1 MRQRCEQGMTLMELL
16 VAMVIGSLVITL
28 VIRGLGMS
36 LNLYERVSDMTAT
49 MDITFRESYWW
60 TDSVASLIPCTD
72 AAHCVE
78 GDANGFRGYTFGNVV
93 HTPGMRMPVAWGI
106 ARQNGE
112 ARLQLQEGARLESA
126 PELPMTMPLPA
137 DARFAYLSPDGQW
150 LEQWDEG
157 TGNKRLPVA
166 IRIEDGEGN
175 VWAVA
180 ATAQR
185 PYGRGDYRDIVGM
198 Q

>member
-78 GDANGFRGYTFGNVV
+78 GDANGLEDL
-93 HTPGMRMPVAWGI
+93 A
-106 ARQNGE
+106 ARTTCFASQPE
-112 ARLQLQEGARLESA
+112 TLPLILHFHRLQ
-126 PELPMTMPLPA
+126 
-137 DARFAYLSPDGQW
+137 
-150 LEQWDEG
+150 
-157 TGNKRLPVA
+157 
-166 IRIEDGEGN
+166 
-175 VWAVA
+175 
-180 ATAQR
+180 
-185 PYGRGDYRDIVGM
+185 
-198 Q
+198 

>member
-78 GDANGFRGYTFGNVV
+78 GDANGFRGV
-93 HTPGMRMPVAWGI
+93 HVWQRGTHSRNEDAGSLGHC
-106 ARQNGE
+106 
-112 ARLQLQEGARLESA
+112 
-126 PELPMTMPLPA
+126 PA
-137 DARFAYLSPDGQW
+137 EW
-150 LEQWDEG
+150 
-157 TGNKRLPVA
+157 
-166 IRIEDGEGN
+166 
-175 VWAVA
+175 
-180 ATAQR
+180 
-185 PYGRGDYRDIVGM
+185 RG
-198 Q
+198 